1 MKQTQLEFKQ
11 LKIWESNSG
20 IIYTN
25 KSSIKLIQVKTK
37 EQKDIVKNIIEK
49 HHSYVASNSSV
60 GRRIDWLIYENIYF
74 LENPIGMIGI
84 GSSVY
89 PPPKDIMIE
98 LNVNKEEYRKIF
110 NSIGNNWRF
119 CMTKKI
125 PNAGTQI
132 LKQLR
137 TLAPNA
143 WKEKYNNELKWLITF
158 VAGGNTGAVY
168 LADNWK
174 IIGKTAGLP
183 THKSS
188 SMKWNNS
195 EELKELFVKPTG
207 ENRKIILFKDLRNK
221 KNKKKIYE

>member
-1 MKQTQLEFKQ
+1 MILVE
-11 LKIWESNSG
+11 
-20 IIYTN
+20 
-25 KSSIKLIQVKTK
+25 VKTK
-37 EQKDIVKNIIEK
+37 EQKDIVKKIIET

-60 GRRIDWLIYENIYF
+60 GRRIDWLVYESDEFPQY
-74 LENPIGMIGI
+74 PVGMIGI

-89 PPPKDIMIE
+89 PPPKDILNE
-98 LNVNKEEYRKIF
+98 LCMSKEEYKSIF

-119 CMTKKI
+119 CMTKRI

-137 TLAPNA
+137 LLAPIA
-143 WKEKYNNELKWLITF
+143 WKKRYGDDLNWIITF

-183 THKSS
+183 SHKSS
-188 SMKWNNS
+188 SMKWNTG
-195 EELKELFVKPTG
+195 EELKQLFVKPTG
-207 ENRKIILFKDLRNK
+207 ENQKIILFKDLRNK
-221 KNKKKIYE
+221 KK